1 MEGRRREGELEHI
14 RTPESRET
22 PEPRDLR
29 RVHVEGSVSP
39 DSLCKGTVDFGAE
52 SHGLG
57 PGPQET
63 GPRGSPSTGHV
74 ECATLGTKTLAF

>member
-1 MEGRRREGELEHI
+1 MS
-14 RTPESRET
+14 ESQET

-29 RVHVEGSVSP
+29 RVHIEGSARP
-39 DSLCKGTVDFGAE
+39 HSLCQGTVDFGTE
-52 SHGLG
+52 CRGLG

-74 ECATLGTKTLAF
+74 ECATLGTKAFAF